1 LFRVRKKEVATAY
14 LFPGQG
20 SQYVGMGQAAYESN
34 PAARELFEEADGL
47 LGFSLSELMFS
58 GPEEQL
64 TDTINQQ
71 PALFVSSLVNWQ
83 LMRSEGFSQADY
95 MAGHSLGEFS
105 ALTAAGSMTFKDGLL
120 LVRKR
125 GELMKKAGELSPGAM
140 AAIIAMPVERIAS
153 LCAQAEEETGLHV
166 RVANDNCPG
175 QTVISGHEQALQ
187 RAVELLDEA
196 GARKIVRLPI
206 TIAAH
211 TDLMGSVLEEFA
223 EAVDAISLQEPQV
236 PVIANVTA
244 QPLQTVDAIRR
255 ELKDQLTSP
264 VAWAGSM
271 HTLLDSEVDTFIEV
285 GPNNVLLGLLKRID
299 RQSKRIAFDS
309 GPDK

>member
-1 LFRVRKKEVATAY
+1 MATAY

>member
-1 LFRVRKKEVATAY
+1 MATAY

-34 PAARELFEEADGL
+34 LAARELFEEADDL
-47 LGFSLSELMFS
+47 LGFHLTELMFS
-58 GPEEQL
+58 GPEERL

-71 PALFVSSLVNWQ
+71 PALFVTSLANW
-83 LMRSEGFSQADY
+83 LALRDEGVSQADY
-95 MAGHSLGEFS
+95 LAGHSLGEFS

-153 LCAQAEEETGLHV
+153 FCAQAEEETGLHV

-175 QTVISGHEQALQ
+175 QTVISGDEQALQ
-187 RAVELLDEA
+187 RAVELLNEA

-211 TDLMGSVLEEFA
+211 SDLMATVSEEFA
-223 EAVDAISLQEPQV
+223 EAVEAISLREPQI

-244 QPLQTVDAIRR
+244 KPLQTVEAIRR

-264 VAWAGSM
+264 VAWTDSM
-271 HTLLDSEVDTFIEV
+271 RYLIDSEVDTFIEV
-285 GPNNVLLGLLKRID
+285 GPNNVLLGLLKRIN
-299 RQSKRIAFDS
+299 RKSKRVAFES